1 MSENLQTK
9 LDRIEKEFNLKKV
22 GMITYDQIDSIKLHK
37 KPFRQRIPAGP
48 LTGINLSFLPCIDV
62 QFLGTENIPKEGGK
76 ILVMNHS
83 DAYNYLP
90 LIRKLYQHDLYPA
103 VWIKGKNYVNRF
115 ASWFFDFNGMIPVP
129 PGTYVIEK
137 AHAAKYGKGKL
148 TKESY
153 ALIKELFNEK
163 KSDEIKK
170 NHINDKKNLPA
181 DVEFFAKHIDDL
193 SWYQS
198 QLLQRMGKLTEDAL
212 DLGLYILCFPEGT
225 RNAQLGIGRTGIFEV
240 ALHKNIPIIPVG
252 CSNGNNVY
260 PRGSL
265 PFARG
270 PNGFIPSFL
279 PGVQK
284 GKLIYRFGKE
294 ITTDDLLKECR
305 IIEEYTP
312 FSPESQKIHTQKFSR
327 ARDIVMQ
334 KLHDLLDS
342 ENQNKEL
349 YK

>member
-1 MSENLQTK
+1 MFMSENLQTR
-9 LDRIEKEFNLKKV
+9 LHRIEREFKLKEV
-22 GMITYDQIDSIKLHK
+22 GMITYDQIDSIKLCK
-37 KPFRQRIPAGP
+37 KPFQQRIPAGP
-48 LTGINLSFLPCIDV
+48 LTGLNLCFLPGIDV

-90 LIRKLYQHDLYPA
+90 LIRELYQHNLYPA

-129 PGTYVIEK
+129 PANYVIEK

-148 TKESY
+148 TKEAQSQ
-153 ALIKELFNEK
+153 IKDLFNGK
-163 KSDEIKK
+163 EIDHTKEA
-170 NHINDKKNLPA
+170 A
-181 DVEFFAKHIDDL
+181 DVTFFREHIEDL

-198 QLLQRMGKLTEDAL
+198 QLLQRMGKLTEEAL
-212 DLGLYILCFPEGT
+212 AIGLYVLCFPEGT
-225 RNAQLGIGRTGIFEV
+225 RNVQLGVGRTGIFEV

-252 CSNGNNVY
+252 CSGGSKAY
-260 PRGSL
+260 PSGSI

-279 PGVQK
+279 PGIQK
-284 GKLIYRFGKE
+284 GKITYRFGKE
-294 ITTDDLLKECR
+294 LTTDDTLKECK
-305 IIEEYTP
+305 IIQDFTP
-312 FSPESQKIHTQKFSR
+312 FSPDAQKYEKEFAH

-334 KLHDLLDS
+334 SIHDLLDF
-342 ENQNKEL
+342 EHQNREL